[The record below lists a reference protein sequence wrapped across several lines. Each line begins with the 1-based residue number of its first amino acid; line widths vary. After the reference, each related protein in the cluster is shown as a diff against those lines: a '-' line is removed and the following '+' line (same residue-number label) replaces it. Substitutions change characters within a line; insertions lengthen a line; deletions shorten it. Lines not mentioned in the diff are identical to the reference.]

1 MINNLMYS
9 TKITIITKKTN
20 KMKILETNILVF
32 SPTGSGLKVAKHI
45 RDNIGIDTS
54 ILSDVTYPRNRVKS
68 EMVAKSN
75 TLTIIVFPIHAD
87 SLPDIFFDF
96 ISKYN
101 FNYTP
106 VILIAGYGNIF
117 TGKALIE
124 LRNIAIKNNAIVI
137 SAANIVF
144 PHSYNGDKLQI
155 GPNRPTKEEL
165 NHITKFIDDS
175 IQKITDFEFSELPQ
189 VSLPKG
195 YKRLITRIPN
205 KFLVHIFIKRPDVD
219 LTRCNKCNVCIKTCP
234 SGAMLDNLKIN
245 NSLCIRCLACIKY
258 CKNKA
263 RSFSTRTDLLV
274 NTLKKESR
282 AYHQNEYY
290 I

>member
-1 MINNLMYS
+1 
-9 TKITIITKKTN
+9 
-20 KMKILETNILVF
+20 MKIRETNILVF

-45 RDNIGIDTS
+45 RDNIGIDNS

-75 TLTIIVFPIHAD
+75 TLTIIVFPIYAD

-124 LRNIAIKNNAIVI
+124 LRNTAIKNNAIVI

-144 PHSYNGDKLQI
+144 PHSYNGDKIQI
-155 GPNRPTKEEL
+155 EPNRPTKDEL
-165 NHITKFIDDS
+165 NHIMNFIDDS
-175 IQKITDFEFSELPQ
+175 IQKITDFEFSGLPQ

-195 YKRLITRIPN
+195 HKRLITRFPQ

-219 LTRCNKCNVCIKTCP
+219 LTKCNKCNVCIKTCP

-282 AYHQNEYY
+282 TYHQNEYY